1 MKKLL
6 VIFLIVGVNQ
16 LCAQPWKTVKGN
28 NNIKKEGRT
37 VGSFSSLQSKGPLD
51 VKLFPAWSIL
61 FGDRLKLNL
70 RTLKNKLTGKE
81 DVMAT

>member
-1 MKKLL
+1 M
-6 VIFLIVGVNQ
+6 
-16 LCAQPWKTVKGN
+16 
-28 NNIKKEGRT
+28 
-37 VGSFSSLQSKGPLD
+37 D

-61 FGDRLKLNL
+61 FGDRLKFNL